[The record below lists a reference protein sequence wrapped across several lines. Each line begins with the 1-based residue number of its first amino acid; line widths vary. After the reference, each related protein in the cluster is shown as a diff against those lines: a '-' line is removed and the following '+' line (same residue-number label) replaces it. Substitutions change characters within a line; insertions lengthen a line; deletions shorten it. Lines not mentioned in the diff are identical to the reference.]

1 MFDGLAHG
9 LPFIASDLDFFKEFS
24 KKGLGICV
32 KRNAEKFAKALVQI
46 DRNYKQYFITVDR
59 FKNNLKWDY
68 HAFAHIN
75 IYNDILEN
83 KKSILRQ
90 TSN

>member
-32 KRNAEKFAKALVQI
+32 KRNGEICQGIIAN
-46 DRNYKQYFITVDR
+46 R
-59 FKNNLKWDY
+59 
-68 HAFAHIN
+68 
-75 IYNDILEN
+75 
-83 KKSILRQ
+83 
-90 TSN
+90 